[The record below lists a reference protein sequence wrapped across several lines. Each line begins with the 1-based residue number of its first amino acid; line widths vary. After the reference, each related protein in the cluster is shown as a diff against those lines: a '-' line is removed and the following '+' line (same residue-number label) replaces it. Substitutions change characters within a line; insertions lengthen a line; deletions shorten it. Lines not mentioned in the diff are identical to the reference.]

1 MLNTQTELTPATI
14 ASLAIWHQMV
24 AARDL
29 SRLPEIVAPD
39 AVFRSP
45 TVMRGFETA
54 PALMMALQTV
64 LTVFDDF
71 AYHREFAGD
80 DGHSVILEFSA
91 RVGDRNL
98 KGIDMIRFDE
108 TGKITDFEVMI
119 RPLNALQAL
128 YDAMTAKL
136 GTALVAFKGKG
147 GEQDKG

>member
-1 MLNTQTELTPATI
+1 MLKNDIKINPAAR
-14 ASLAIWHQMV
+14 ASLEVWHQMI

-29 SRLPEIVAPD
+29 SRLADIVAPD

-45 TVMRGFETA
+45 TVMRGFESA
-54 PALMMALQTV
+54 PALIMALQTV
-64 LTVFDDF
+64 LTVLEDF
-71 AYHREFAGD
+71 AYHRAFAGD

-108 TGKITDFEVMI
+108 AGKITEFEVMI

-136 GTALVAFKGKG
+136 GTTLVAFKGKG
-147 GEQDKG
+147 

>member
-1 MLNTQTELTPATI
+1 MLKNHMELNEPALTT
-14 ASLAIWHQMV
+14 LTLWHEMV

-54 PALMMALQTV
+54 PALIMALQTV
-64 LTVFDDF
+64 LTVLEDF
-71 AYHREFAGD
+71 VYHREFAGD
-80 DGHSVILEFSA
+80 DGRSVILEFSA
-91 RVGDRNL
+91 RVGERNL

-108 TGKITDFEVMI
+108 AGRITEFEVMI

-128 YDAMTAKL
+128 YDVMTAKL
-136 GTALVAFKGKG
+136 GTALVGFKGKG
-147 GEQDKG
+147 

>member
-1 MLNTQTELTPATI
+1 MLKERVEPNPSAL
-14 ASLAIWHQMV
+14 ASLAIWHEMI
-24 AARDL
+24 ANRDL

-54 PALMMALQTV
+54 PALIMALQTV
-64 LTVFDDF
+64 LTVLEHF

-80 DGHSVILEFSA
+80 DGQSVILEFSA

-108 TGKITDFEVMI
+108 AGKITEFEVMI

-136 GTALVAFKGKG
+136 GTTLTAFKGKV
-147 GEQDKG
+147 